1 MKSVEVDLF
10 GVHVAPLSL
19 LIVVAR
25 VALVVLRQ
33 TSDRFGLLRHV
44 WHPALVAIG
53 MPANLEGGQGS

>member
-1 MKSVEVDLF
+1 MKFVEVDLF

-19 LIVVAR
+19 LIVVA

-44 WHPALVAIG
+44 WDPALVAIG